1 MFKRMKLKNKLRF
14 LFLVVALISTLTVT
28 VFSLFY
34 FSGKIESEALGNM
47 RKNRDVAEL
56 IYRRKLKDTE
66 TFTQLLSS
74 DKTIQVLT
82 NFKLTNKLDSYLAS
96 IVERERTY
104 AVAVLDAKG
113 VKLSSKKMS
122 FSSLNNFETN
132 VNLYDNYLIDK
143 ALNGVVETSTELILS
158 GSGHNNRLSLS
169 SACPIMKD
177 EQIIGIVFVRLILN
191 DDKSIVKEIK
201 DLLGV
206 EALIY
211 QNDTPISYTMA
222 QSIDSEIYN
231 NLMKKQD
238 IYEYNNIR
246 IGGHLAQYKTIKNS
260 KGNPIAVLGISLPAG
275 KYAETRNN
283 AFITFILITLG
294 CLVAAYI
301 LGHLISRNILRPVNE
316 LLHSVHKI
324 SEGDLSQKVRTITQ
338 DEIGHLSKSFEEMR
352 RYLNEMISTI
362 ERANGELEK
371 VNQNLE
377 NEVQKRTERIENL
390 LNKLRKYLSPQLY
403 DSILGGTTKIDIR
416 SHARKKLTIFFS
428 DIVSFTSTTESMEA
442 EDLSNLLNSYLDNMA
457 KIALKWEGTIDKFVG
472 DAIMVFFGDPEYVN
486 DKNHAL
492 RAIRMSIEMMD
503 KMEELREEWKEMGIE
518 RPLHIRVGINTGYC
532 TVGNFGSENR
542 MDYTIIGGN
551 VNLASRLESSADVD
565 TIHISHETY
574 SLIKDEI
581 ECTPVGEMNL
591 KGIGH
596 PVKTYKVVGDLKPVI
611 KKDIKYFK
619 ITDAGGLSLK
629 NLTIEPNRIN
639 EDEIEDIIKSLK
651 IALAYAKGK
660 LKYVYDEK
668 NNDWKLIKIDTTAI
682 KENENN
688 HE

>member
-1 MFKRMKLKNKLRF
+1 MKLKNKLRF

-47 RKNRDVAEL
+47 RKNRDVADL
-56 IYRRKLKDTE
+56 IYNKKLKDIE

-96 IVERERTY
+96 IVERERIY
-104 AVAVLDAKG
+104 AVSVLDVEG
-113 VKLSSKKMS
+113 DKLSSKEMS

-132 VNLYDNYLIDK
+132 VNLYKNYLIDK
-143 ALNGVVETSTELILS
+143 ALKGTMETSTELILS
-158 GSGHNNRLSLS
+158 SSGQNNILSLS
-169 SACPIMKD
+169 SACPIRKD
-177 EQIIGIVFVRLILN
+177 NQIIGVVFVRFILN
-191 DDKSIVKEIK
+191 DNKSIVKEIK

-211 QNDTPISYTMA
+211 QNDIPISYTTA
-222 QSIDSEIYN
+222 QAIDSEIYN

-238 IYEYNNIR
+238 VYEYTNIR
-246 IGGHLAQYKTIKNS
+246 IGGHLAQYKTIKNT

-275 KYAETRNN
+275 KYAKTRNN

-294 CLVAAYI
+294 CLAVAYI
-301 LGHLISRNILRPVNE
+301 LGHLISRNILKPVNE

-324 SEGDLSQKVRTITQ
+324 SEGDLTQKVRAITQ
-338 DEIGHLSKSFEEMR
+338 DEIGHLSRSFEEMR
-352 RYLNEMISTI
+352 MYLNEMISTI
-362 ERANGELEK
+362 ERANGELEE

-377 NEVQKRTERIENL
+377 NEVKKRTERIESL

-403 DSILGGTTKIDIR
+403 DSILGGTTVIDIK
-416 SHARKKLTIFFS
+416 SHARRKLTIFFS

-442 EDLSNLLNSYLDNMA
+442 EDLSNLLNNYLDNMA
-457 KIALKWEGTIDKFVG
+457 KIALKWGGTIDKFVG
-472 DAIMVFFGDPEYVN
+472 DAIMVFFGDPEFVN
-486 DKNHAL
+486 DKDHAI
-492 RAIRMSIEMMD
+492 RAIRMAMEMME
-503 KMEELREEWKEMGIE
+503 KMEELREDWKEMGIE

-551 VNLASRLESSADVD
+551 VNLASRLESSAEID

-574 SLIKDEI
+574 SLIKDEV
-581 ECTPVGEMNL
+581 ECAPVGEMNL

-596 PVKTYKVVGDLKPVI
+596 PVKTYKVVGEVNPET

-619 ITDAGGLSLK
+619 INDDGELALK
-629 NLTIEPNRIN
+629 NLTINPNKIE
-639 EDEIEDIIKSLK
+639 EDEAEEIIKSLK
-651 IALAYAKGK
+651 IAIAFTKGK
-660 LKYVYDEK
+660 LKYIYDEK
-668 NNDWKLIKIDTTAI
+668 NDEWKLIKINPSAKKD
-682 KENENN
+682 
-688 HE
+688 